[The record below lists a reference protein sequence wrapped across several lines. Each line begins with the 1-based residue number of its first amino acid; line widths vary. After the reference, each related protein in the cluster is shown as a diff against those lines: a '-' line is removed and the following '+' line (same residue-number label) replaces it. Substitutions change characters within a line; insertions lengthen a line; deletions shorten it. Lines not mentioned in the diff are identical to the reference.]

1 MTAQPAYTQG
11 VSPSPVLDGGG
22 DDDGDDDNIDNDDG
36 DAKSKTCLIVLI
48 VLNQFPLL
56 CSPIKLQTS

>member
-22 DDDGDDDNIDNDDG
+22 DDDGDDMLPMTMRIKMMTMLIMMMAMPK
-36 DAKSKTCLIVLI
+36 AK
-48 VLNQFPLL
+48 PA
-56 CSPIKLQTS
+56 

>member
-1 MTAQPAYTQG
+1 M
-11 VSPSPVLDGGG
+11 LDGGG
-22 DDDGDDDNIDNDDG
+22 DDDGDDDNVDNDDG